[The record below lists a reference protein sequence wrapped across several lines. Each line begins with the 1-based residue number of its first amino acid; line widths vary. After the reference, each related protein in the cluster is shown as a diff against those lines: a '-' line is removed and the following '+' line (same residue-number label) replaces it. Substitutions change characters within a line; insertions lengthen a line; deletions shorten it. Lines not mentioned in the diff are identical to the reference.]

1 MIVFVI
7 NCKIDENY
15 INKNNGNSFLEYYD
29 VVKYDDQFFL
39 TAFQAL
45 FDFIIRYCI

>member
-15 INKNNGNSFLEYYD
+15 IKKNNGNLFFEYYD
-29 VVKYDDQFFL
+29 VVKYDD
-39 TAFQAL
+39 
-45 FDFIIRYCI
+45 